1 MLKVVP
7 VSLLLLLLTLAF
19 SASASASGSFARPT
33 VKVENLTSIAR
44 ENDEVSAAYRGSRLL
59 VIIRH
64 RRGIGHA
71 KLILDNLR
79 RKSIRLDVR
88 FLDFAMLEG
97 FTIGSGS
104 KQIFEL
110 SDSRSERRKFTLP
123 IVLSSSSEKSAS
135 VDLSWVDA
143 YR

>member
-7 VSLLLLLLTLAF
+7 VSLLLLLALAF
-19 SASASASGSFARPT
+19 STSASASGSFARPT
-33 VKVENLTSIAR
+33 VKVENLSSIAR
-44 ENDEVSAAYRGSRLL
+44 GSDEVSAAWRGSRLL

-64 RRGIGHA
+64 RRGIGHT

-79 RKSIRLDVR
+79 AKNVRLDVR
-88 FLDFAMLEG
+88 FIDFAMLEG

-104 KQIFEL
+104 KQVFKL
-110 SDSRSERRKFTLP
+110 SDSRSKRRKFNLP
-123 IVLSSSSEKSAS
+123 IALAPSSEKSAIIE
-135 VDLSWVDA
+135 LSWVDA